1 MSSPGLQALE
11 LCLGA
16 RARSV
21 APPSPPPLPP
31 SPPSPPPPPLHPP
44 YASISHAVQVAM
56 NQINAVGVAYR
67 AQLDELKTSIVLGDK
82 KMNQTEMLA
91 QGQEYHNKARAELD
105 RLLSPFRPDE
115 MLHRAKVASM
125 DSIGIKEA
133 YVADRRRQLLS
144 TSGSRPR
151 SRSPAGKGKDNGKSM
166 DKDKGMDKGNGNGN
180 GTGKGMDK
188 GKGLEL
194 LEPCPSTSR
203 ALLLQELRD
212 KIDQVVNRGFDETLP
227 ALELEVLDEVTTLLE
242 RVRTVLR
249 CRQYQLRFGVQ
260 A

>member
-1 MSSPGLQALE
+1 MSSPGLPALE

-16 RARSV
+16 RARSA

-31 SPPSPPPPPLHPP
+31 SPPSPPPPLHPP
-44 YASISHAVQVAM
+44 YALISHAVQVAM
-56 NQINAVGVAYR
+56 NQIDAVGVVYR
-67 AQLDELKTSIVLGDK
+67 SRLDELKTSIVLGDE

-91 QGQEYHNKARAELD
+91 QGHEYHNKARAELD

-133 YVADRRRQLLS
+133 YVVDRRRQLLS

-194 LEPCPSTSR
+194 LEPIPSTSR

>member
-11 LCLGA
+11 VCLGA
-16 RARSV
+16 RARSA

-31 SPPSPPPPPLHPP
+31 SPPSPPPPLHPP
-44 YASISHAVQVAM
+44 YALISHAVQVAM
-56 NQINAVGVAYR
+56 NQIDAVGVVYR
-67 AQLDELKTSIVLGDK
+67 SRLDELKTSIVLGDK

-166 DKDKGMDKGNGNGN
+166 DKDKGMDKGKDKGKGM
-180 GTGKGMDK
+180 GKGMDK
-188 GKGLEL
+188 GKVSLEL
-194 LEPCPSTSR
+194 QR
-203 ALLLQELRD
+203 ASAVLELRQ
-212 KIDQVVNRGFDETLP
+212 KMEHVFCRAQGKTLA
-227 ALELEVLDEVTTLLE
+227 ALQLEVLDAVTPLLE
-242 RVRTVLR
+242 QQVNYALTDID
-249 CRQYQLRFGVQ
+249 
-260 A
+260 

>member
-11 LCLGA
+11 LGLGA
-16 RARSV
+16 RARSA

-31 SPPSPPPPPLHPP
+31 SPPSPPPPLDPP
-44 YASISHAVQVAM
+44 DASISHAVQVLM

-227 ALELEVLDEVTTLLE
+227 ALELEVLDEVTPLLE
-242 RVRTVLR
+242 RVHTVLR
-249 CRQYQLRFGVQ
+249 CRQYQLRVGVQ

>member
-11 LCLGA
+11 VCLGA
-16 RARSV
+16 RARSA

-31 SPPSPPPPPLHPP
+31 SPPSPPPPLHPP

-56 NQINAVGVAYR
+56 NQIDAVGVVYR
-67 AQLDELKTSIVLGDK
+67 SRLDGLKTSIVLGDK

-105 RLLSPFRPDE
+105 RLLSLFRPDE

-242 RVRTVLR
+242 RVHTVLR

>member
-1 MSSPGLQALE
+1 
-11 LCLGA
+11 
-16 RARSV
+16 
-21 APPSPPPLPP
+21 
-31 SPPSPPPPPLHPP
+31 
-44 YASISHAVQVAM
+44 M
-56 NQINAVGVAYR
+56 NQINAVGVVYR

-82 KMNQTEMLA
+82 KMNHTEMLA
-91 QGQEYHNKARAELD
+91 QGQEYHKEARAELD

-227 ALELEVLDEVTTLLE
+227 ALELEVLDEVTPLLE
-242 RVRTVLR
+242 RVHTVLR
-249 CRQYQLRFGVQ
+249 CRQYQLRWIKRDFD
-260 A
+260 

>member
-1 MSSPGLQALE
+1 
-11 LCLGA
+11 
-16 RARSV
+16 
-21 APPSPPPLPP
+21 
-31 SPPSPPPPPLHPP
+31 
-44 YASISHAVQVAM
+44 M
-56 NQINAVGVAYR
+56 NQIDAVGVVYR

-125 DSIGIKEA
+125 DSIGIKDA

-151 SRSPAGKGKDNGKSM
+151 SRSPVGKSKDNGKGM

-180 GTGKGMDK
+180 GMGKGMDK

-194 LEPCPSTSR
+194 LEPIPSTSR
-203 ALLLQELRD
+203 ALILLQELRD
-212 KIDQVVNRGFDETLP
+212 KMDQVLNRGFDKTLP
-227 ALELEVLDEVTTLLE
+227 ALELEVLDEVTPLLE
-242 RVRTVLR
+242 RVHMMLERIFAI
-249 CRQYQLRFGVQ
+249 CRQHQLSLSFGDQ